1 MSRRSANAKHK
12 PGDAACPTTISPANG
27 WLRNRPL
34 KNRNPSDIFDLIDY
48 YTQAR
53 TEQLETTIDA
63 AAAARKIWQA
73 TGLEAQQTALMKIGN
88 ALIAGIMDVPETSS

>member
-1 MSRRSANAKHK
+1 MHNNYIAGEWVASKEAVE
-12 PGDAACPTTISPANG
+12 
-27 WLRNRPL
+27 
-34 KNRNPSDIFDLIDY
+34 NRNPSDISDLIGQY
-48 YTQAR
+48 AQA
-53 TEQLETTIDA
+53 TTAQLETAIDA

>member
-1 MSRRSANAKHK
+1 MHINYIAGEWVA
-12 PGDAACPTTISPANG
+12 
-27 WLRNRPL
+27 L
-34 KNRNPSDIFDLIDY
+34 KEAIENRNPSDIFDLIGY
-48 YTQAR
+48 CAQAR
-53 TEQLETTIDA
+53 AEQLETAIDA

>member
-1 MSRRSANAKHK
+1 MHNNYIAGEWMASKEA
-12 PGDAACPTTISPANG
+12 IE
-27 WLRNRPL
+27 
-34 KNRNPSDIFDLIDY
+34 NRNPSDIFDLIDY

-73 TGLEAQQTALMKIGN
+73 TGLEAQQTALMK
-88 ALIAGIMDVPETSS
+88 M